1 MTDEDALAIYNLMV
15 EYFGDDLPDP
25 EHEPIRFAH
34 FYKVFKY
41 YNSMEQHEP
50 T

>member
-1 MTDEDALAIYNLMV
+1 MSDEEALKIYDLMV

-34 FYKVFKY
+34 FFKVFKY
-41 YNSMEQHEP
+41 YNFLPAEEV
-50 T
+50 